1 MLGTYCEYTAG
12 NPSPLPAPPPRSR
25 AERRLE
31 IACAVPAAKI
41 LSVPDS
47 IGLDV
52 AQACLTQGLT
62 AHYLTHDAHAG
73 LIKEGEW
80 MLIHGVGSGA
90 CQWAAQM
97 AKLKVR
103 AKSSASQALQ
113 HFRQGRG
120 G

>member
-1 MLGTYCEYTAG
+1 M
-12 NPSPLPAPPPRSR
+12 
-25 AERRLE
+25 
-31 IACAVPAAKI
+31 PAAKI

-103 AKSSASQALQ
+103 AKSSASQAPQL
-113 HFRQGRG
+113 FRQDRG
-120 G
+120 GGG

>member
-1 MLGTYCEYTAG
+1 M
-12 NPSPLPAPPPRSR
+12 
-25 AERRLE
+25 
-31 IACAVPAAKI
+31 PAAKI

-103 AKSSASQALQ
+103 AAPNPAHPKPRNFLI
-113 HFRQGRG
+113 HGRG

>member
-1 MLGTYCEYTAG
+1 M
-12 NPSPLPAPPPRSR
+12 
-25 AERRLE
+25 E

-73 LIKEGEW
+73 LIKEGELEVPENRNKV
-80 MLIHGVGSGA
+80 LIDAPSAGPLPISA
-90 CQWAAQM
+90 PDNYFST
-97 AKLKVR
+97 R
-103 AKSSASQALQ
+103 AL
-113 HFRQGRG
+113 
-120 G
+120 